1 MPLKE
6 LKEKSQNTI
15 RSFERRY
22 ETHVFF
28 YPEDEIPSAL
38 LEVRLVDDYHNMNL
52 YVLVQMADTV
62 ILDIDIEE
70 TRVPFETCPNAV
82 FAYRSLIGKE
92 LSRIVRSN
100 DKFVEKKSSCLHIN
114 ELLEEGLRAYGAAY
128 GFFLKDKYYPLE
140 YHEDKMFIGTLPRET
155 RRHITQHWWMKDR
168 RVKNSCYSFST
179 ERENPDLKELVKDI
193 PSFTDITLIELKKQ
207 KEISKKN

>member
-6 LKEKSQNTI
+6 LKEKSKNTV

-52 YVLVQMADTV
+52 FLLINMANTT
-62 ILDIDIEE
+62 ILDIDVEE

-82 FAYRSLIGKE
+82 NAYKILLGKE
-92 LSRIVRSN
+92 LTKVVKAEGKYI
-100 DKFVEKKSSCLHIN
+100 DKRMGCLHIN
-114 ELLEEGLRAYGAAY
+114 ELLEEGFRAYTAAY

-140 YHEDKMFIGTLPRET
+140 FHEDKMFIGDLPREK
-155 RRHITQHWWMKDR
+155 RRHITQHWWLKDR
-168 RVKNSCYSFST
+168 RVKNSCYSFAT
-179 ERENPDLKELVKDI
+179 EREQTELKEIVKDV
-193 PSFTDITLIELKKQ
+193 PSFTDMTIMELKKQ
-207 KEISKKN
+207 K

>member
-6 LKEKSQNTI
+6 LKEKVKNTV

-52 YVLVQMADTV
+52 YLLIQMATTE
-62 ILDIDIEE
+62 ILDIDVEE

-82 FAYRSLIGKE
+82 HFYRSLIGKE
-92 LSRIVRSN
+92 LSRIVRS
-100 DKFVEKKSSCLHIN
+100 DGKYVEKRLGCLHIN
-114 ELLEEGLRAYGAAY
+114 ELLEEGFRAYSAAY

-140 YHEDKMFIGTLPRET
+140 YHEDKMFIGKLSREE

-179 ERENPDLKELVKDI
+179 EREEEKYKEVVKNV
-193 PSFTDITLIELKKQ
+193 PSFTDMTLMELKKYKGNQ
-207 KEISKKN
+207 K

>member
-6 LKEKSQNTI
+6 LKEKSRNTV

-28 YPEDEIPSAL
+28 YPEDEIPSVL

-52 YVLVQMADTV
+52 FLLMNMTNTM
-62 ILDIDIEE
+62 ILDIDVEE

-82 FAYRSLIGKE
+82 AAYHALVGKE
-92 LSRIVRSN
+92 LVRVV
-100 DKFVEKKSSCLHIN
+100 KQEGRYVEKRLGCLHIN
-114 ELLEEGLRAYGAAY
+114 ELLEEGFRAYTAAY

-140 YHEDKMFIGTLPRET
+140 FHEDKMFVGDLPREK

-179 ERENPDLKELVKDI
+179 EREQSELKEIVKDV
-193 PSFTDITLIELKKQ
+193 PSFTDMTIMELKKQ
-207 KEISKKN
+207 KK